1 MVDIRNEETEIMAP
15 TYNRRETGIKGLAPE
30 IKKMQEPPHS
40 MEKSPYTKVI
50 GSRALKEFK
59 CVSNW
64 ESRRRELYQAQW
76 WKDNLHI
83 DQTSDHHRNCLR
95 RPTRDSTTTMS
106 PVTHVDQNK
115 SKMDNTLQ

>member
-1 MVDIRNEETEIMAP
+1 MVDIRNQETEIMAP

-59 CVSNW
+59 VCV
-64 ESRRRELYQAQW
+64 ELGKSEKRTVSSSMVERQSA
-76 WKDNLHI
+76 HR
-83 DQTSDHHRNCLR
+83 SD
-95 RPTRDSTTTMS
+95 
-106 PVTHVDQNK
+106 
-115 SKMDNTLQ
+115 